1 MEPWQRVQTM
11 SSQSIR
17 REAPVEQ
24 SEDVRR
30 LPEMFVLHGIQVG
43 GSCQFCWDWTF
54 QSVAM
59 ETQRRQLCAQTQSF
73 SGEVAVQ
80 VALSSAND
88 PSSVAPPPPMQQTR
102 ELGESKLSS
111 EGMLPSNWWSRSND
125 ASCTND
131 PSSVGMVPC
140 KMLLSRFKIQQNK
153 FGSQA
158 QFIEDGPFEKVEIK
172 TQTRELR
179 QETKFSRDAAI
190 RVVSF
195 EFQIPEL
202 GEPSQLRG
210 NVAIHILFGRSNL
223 VVLVGSSSWPKAV
236 TVGS

>member
-1 MEPWQRVQTM
+1 
-11 SSQSIR
+11 
-17 REAPVEQ
+17 
-24 SEDVRR
+24 
-30 LPEMFVLHGIQVG
+30 
-43 GSCQFCWDWTF
+43 
-54 QSVAM
+54 
-59 ETQRRQLCAQTQSF
+59 
-73 SGEVAVQ
+73 
-80 VALSSAND
+80 
-88 PSSVAPPPPMQQTR
+88 
-102 ELGESKLSS
+102 
-111 EGMLPSNWWSRSND
+111 MLPSNWWSRSND

-131 PSSVGMVPC
+131 PSSVEMVPC

-153 FGSQA
+153 FGRQA
-158 QFIEDGPFEKVEIK
+158 QFIEDGPFEKVTK

-190 RVVSF
+190 RVVAF

>member
-1 MEPWQRVQTM
+1 
-11 SSQSIR
+11 
-17 REAPVEQ
+17 
-24 SEDVRR
+24 
-30 LPEMFVLHGIQVG
+30 
-43 GSCQFCWDWTF
+43 
-54 QSVAM
+54 
-59 ETQRRQLCAQTQSF
+59 
-73 SGEVAVQ
+73 
-80 VALSSAND
+80 
-88 PSSVAPPPPMQQTR
+88 
-102 ELGESKLSS
+102 
-111 EGMLPSNWWSRSND
+111 
-125 ASCTND
+125 
-131 PSSVGMVPC
+131 MVPC

-153 FGSQA
+153 FGRQA
-158 QFIEDGPFEKVEIK
+158 QFIEDGPFEKVTK

-190 RVVSF
+190 RVVAF